1 MIDAGLDYQMSLL
14 HLLCNDVFPY
24 CLNLIF
30 YTVHELTQTWI
41 FNVVAFVVNFE
52 FTNPI
57 DIWKDIWRCFPLLL
71 FHNVDGPAIRTISL
85 DNSFS
90 YESRNLSIL
99 CFIYSLWWKKRS
111 KSLAEVSQSQSR
123 PILDTANLVGLFS
136 QFQALSKFFDVL
148 FQSKDCVR

>member
-1 MIDAGLDYQMSLL
+1 MVDAGLDYQMSLL

-99 CFIYSLWWKKRS
+99 CFIYSLWWLWILFKKIKKLS
-111 KSLAEVSQSQSR
+111 WSL
-123 PILDTANLVGLFS
+123 PISIQFGWFIFS
-136 QFQALSKFFDVL
+136 ISNPFKILWCFISI
-148 FQSKDCVR
+148 